1 MRKITLVIS
10 AIMQLRI
17 KLSLPYFSRLLEL
30 YNSKYIKI
38 KKINKKVIFKSFK
51 SKVHEHIK
59 IYPFAHYYVQIQ
71 ITEQT
76 KHGKCKTNK
85 TKQVSID

>member
-30 YNSKYIKI
+30 YNKKIKKYIKKAFFSYTI
-38 KKINKKVIFKSFK
+38 LKALKARSMNI
-51 SKVHEHIK
+51 
-59 IYPFAHYYVQIQ
+59 
-71 ITEQT
+71 
-76 KHGKCKTNK
+76 
-85 TKQVSID
+85 